1 VCRARFDAL
10 AYKPAN
16 DFFFHFFFFSLQQ
29 MMVLPRDKDGR
40 QRHVRDLDQK
50 LVAFRPEGIH
60 PGNLVGVV
68 SGEHE
73 GMYAR
78 IVQLLAG
85 DKVRIRF
92 ERR

>member
-1 VCRARFDAL
+1 
-10 AYKPAN
+10 
-16 DFFFHFFFFSLQQ
+16 

-50 LVAFRPEGIH
+50 LVPFRPEGIY

-68 SGEHE
+68 TGEHE

-78 IVQLLAG
+78 VVQLSAG

-92 ERR
+92 DSEEVCTSGDLRDSGAAALLT

>member
-1 VCRARFDAL
+1 
-10 AYKPAN
+10 
-16 DFFFHFFFFSLQQ
+16 

-50 LVAFRPEGIH
+50 LVAFRPEGIF

-73 GMYAR
+73 GMFAR
-78 IVQLLAG
+78 VVQLLAG

-92 ERR
+92 ESEEVRSYSEFLFLFLFFKMITNC